1 MAKRRNKDK
10 VLFLTT
16 GGTIEKTYDES
27 DGSLMNRKSIIR
39 KYILERLRRPY
50 TDLELINVLNVDSL
64 HMTDEHRQLLLAE
77 IQKQQSQNCPMVI
90 LHGTDT
96 MEITAA
102 YIEKMLPNPEFPIV
116 FTGAMKPVGFIDT
129 DATQN
134 VTEALIVSK
143 VLPPGVYISFHNQVF
158 PASKATKNRKRRTFE
173 FIDE

>member
-1 MAKRRNKDK
+1 MAKKRIKDK
-10 VLFLTT
+10 ILFLTT

-27 DGSLMNRKSIIR
+27 DGTLMNRKSVIR

-64 HMTDEHRQLLLAE
+64 HMTHEQRVILLEGIKEH
-77 IQKQQSQNCPMVI
+77 QKQGCPMIV

-102 YIEKMLPNPEFPIV
+102 FIENEIPNPECPII
-116 FTGAMKPVGFIDT
+116 FTGAMKPVAFVDS

-134 VTEALIVSK
+134 VTEALIVAK
-143 VLPPGVYISFHNQVF
+143 IMPPGVYISFHNQVF

-173 FIDE
+173 FKS